1 MTEVPRQGEAGY
13 TTAAALVRLPGVP
26 VSRSINGAVAGGV
39 AAAIWAAQ
47 QPVDKRVF
55 GSDYDDLAILG
66 KAVTRGDE
74 WPYVGLALHLVN
86 GAIFGAV
93 YAQLRPFLVGPA
105 PLRGLTAALAQNL
118 AFWPLGSLSDRH
130 HPASKELVTLS
141 GNRRA
146 LAQATWRHALFGV
159 VVGVLEHRLNAQ
171 REAEP
176 PFVPVSSNG
185 HGNIERAATATA

>member
-1 MTEVPRQGEAGY
+1 
-13 TTAAALVRLPGVP
+13 VP
-26 VSRSINGAVAGGV
+26 VSRSINGAVAGSV
-39 AAAIWAAQ
+39 AAALWAAQ
-47 QPVDKRVF
+47 QPLDKRAF
-55 GSDYDDLAILG
+55 GSGYDDLEILG
-66 KAVTRGDE
+66 KAVTRGSE
-74 WPYVGLALHLVN
+74 WPYIGLALHMAN
-86 GAIFGAV
+86 GALFGAV

-105 PLRGLTAALAQNL
+105 PLRGLTAAMAQNF
-118 AFWPLGSLSDRH
+118 AFWPLGALSDRH
-130 HPASKELVTLS
+130 HPASKDLVRLG

-159 VVGVLEHRLNAQ
+159 VLGILEHRLNAQ

>member
-1 MTEVPRQGEAGY
+1 
-13 TTAAALVRLPGVP
+13 
-26 VSRSINGAVAGGV
+26 VSRSINGAVAGGL

-47 QPVDKRVF
+47 QPLDKRVF
-55 GSDYDDLAILG
+55 GSDYDDLEILG
-66 KAVTRGDE
+66 KAVTRGNE
-74 WPYVGLALHLVN
+74 WPYVGLAIHVAN

-105 PLRGLTAALAQNL
+105 PLRGLTAALAQNF
-118 AFWPLGSLSDRH
+118 AFWPLGALSDRH
-130 HPASKELVTLS
+130 HPASGDLVKLE

-146 LAQATWRHALFGV
+146 LAQATWRHALFGL
-159 VVGVLEHRLNAQ
+159 VVGMLEHRLNAQ

-185 HGNIERAATATA
+185 HGNIEQAATATA

>member
-1 MTEVPRQGEAGY
+1 
-13 TTAAALVRLPGVP
+13 VP
-26 VSRSINGAVAGGV
+26 VSRSINGALAGGV

-47 QPVDKRVF
+47 QPLDKRVF
-55 GSDYDDLAILG
+55 GSSYDDLEILG
-66 KAVTRGDE
+66 KAVTRGNE
-74 WPYVGLALHLVN
+74 WPYIGLALHMVN
-86 GAIFGAV
+86 GAVFGAV

-105 PLRGLTAALAQNL
+105 PLRGLTAAMAENF

-130 HPASKELVTLS
+130 HPASKELVPLG

-146 LAQATWRHALFGV
+146 FAQASWRHALFGV
-159 VVGVLEHRLNAQ
+159 VLGVLEQRLNAQ